1 MRTLGN
7 NPFQDEHN
15 PFAPPE
21 ESIWVTENDNRPAVE
36 IRKYHLSHEASVQSV
51 GVLYLLGSV
60 VLILAAALWLVGPL
74 PLGGNAFV
82 RFELGFAAGLLLVG
96 IAQCFLAFGLRRL
109 RKWTRIPTGI
119 LSAFGLLGFPL
130 GTLISAYI
138 LYVIFSK
145 KGAMVFSDEY
155 KEIIRQTPEM
165 KYRTSIVVWIFLG
178 LLVLLIAVGIIGA
191 VIFRFMR

>member
-1 MRTLGN
+1 MSTFGN

-15 PFAPPE
+15 PFAPPQV
-21 ESIWVTENDNRPAVE
+21 SIWATENDERPAAL
-36 IRKYHLSHEASVQSV
+36 IRKEHLSHEASVQSI

-60 VLILAAALWLVGPL
+60 VLIFAAVIVLAAPGPR
-74 PLGGNAFV
+74 GGN
-82 RFELGFAAGLLLVG
+82 RPDGFQVVLSPILLLFGVG
-96 IAQCFLAFGLRRL
+96 QGFLAFGLRRL
-109 RKWTRIPTGI
+109 RGWTRIPTGI

-138 LYVIFSK
+138 LYLIFSK

-178 LLVLLIAVGIIGA
+178 LLLLLIGVGIISAFFLRQG
-191 VIFRFMR
+191 